1 MDNEQV
7 VIEQSPAVEQPVVET
22 KTPAS
27 PTLSPEQI
35 DEIQRKAYGYAFGQ
49 VDTRLAELGYIKPD
63 GVKTTDY
70 LVNLLKE
77 NKATGTKEP
86 VSKVDD
92 VELGTKVKELQNL
105 LREKE
110 TELETVKS
118 SVTTQKRDLFVESL
132 VSNAQITVPDH
143 LSEQEKTRM
152 LNRTKAL
159 MKSELT
165 TNYDIK
171 EVDGSF
177 RFYQKDG
184 TPVLDGTV
192 DMNPIS
198 PASLISR
205 EFSEFLRPI
214 KAPATQVKGTGVTD
228 VTVEGTERV
237 IPSKVKTAS
246 EFYAYLREDLK
257 LTMGSKDFM
266 DKIGDAKKER
276 PAMFA

>member
-7 VIEQSPAVEQPVVET
+7 VIEQVAPVVEVVPA
-22 KTPAS
+22 KTVAPA
-27 PTLSPEQI
+27 LSPEQI

-49 VDTRLAELGYIKPD
+49 VDTRLAELGHIKPD

-70 LVNLLKE
+70 LVSLLKE
-77 NKATGTKEP
+77 NKAMGTKEP
-86 VSKVDD
+86 VVKVDD

-110 TELETVKS
+110 TELETVKN
-118 SVTTQKRDLFVESL
+118 SVSTQKRDLFVESL
-132 VSNAQITVPDH
+132 INTAPITVPDH

-152 LNRTKAL
+152 INRTKAL

-171 EVDGSF
+171 EIDGSF

-192 DMNPIS
+192 EMNPIS
-198 PASLISR
+198 PATLINR
-205 EFSEFLRPI
+205 EFSEFL
-214 KAPATQVKGTGVTD
+214 KSAKQAPVQVKGTGVTD
-228 VTVEGTERV
+228 AEVVGTERV
-237 IPSKVKTAS
+237 IPSKVKSAS
-246 EFYAYLREDLK
+246 EFYAYLKDDLR
-257 LTMGSKDFM
+257 LTMGSKEFM
-266 DKIGDAKKER
+266 AKIGDAKKER
-276 PAMFA
+276 PAMFS

>member
-7 VIEQSPAVEQPVVET
+7 VIEQEVAPVIEVTPPVKE
-22 KTPAS
+22 TPAA
-27 PTLSPEQI
+27 LSPEKI

-70 LVNLLKE
+70 LVELLKE
-77 NKATGTKEP
+77 NKSTGTKEP
-86 VSKVDD
+86 VIKVDD

-118 SVTTQKRDLFVESL
+118 SVNTQKRDLFVDSL
-132 VSNAQITVPDH
+132 INTAPITVPDH

-165 TNYDIK
+165 TNYDIR
-171 EVDGSF
+171 EIDGQF

-184 TPVLDGTV
+184 SPVLDGTV
-192 DMNPIS
+192 DMNPIA
-198 PASLISR
+198 PTSLLSK
-205 EFSEFLRPI
+205 EFSEFLKSP
-214 KAPATQVKGTGVTD
+214 KPTPVQVKGTGVTD
-228 VTVEGTERV
+228 GEVQGTERI
-237 IPSKVKTAS
+237 IPAKVKSAS
-246 EFYAYLREDLK
+246 EFYTYLREDLK
-257 LTMGSKDFM
+257 LTMGSKEFM

-276 PAMFA
+276 PAMFS